1 MISIIM
7 SSIDNQKK
15 SNSTVN
21 YSDVEI
27 SKIYFSKLEEN
38 DRSKGQKISYPKYEH
53 PIFGRDHTLDIQF
66 PWITL
71 STYGIP
77 RVGEYY
83 KEDYQ
88 RLFIKIPLDE
98 SIQENIPFINFIKSI
113 DELLC
118 SSTFKQNM
126 FGSKADKYKY
136 QSIFRLPQEEEDDDD
151 DEDDDKKKK
160 KKKSDITKHPYMK
173 VKINASYPDNKILTH
188 VFNSIKENPEKS
200 KRIRTPITD
209 IPSVDELSKYICWM
223 SKIHPI
229 CRPIKLWAQSLSKTK
244 EPMYGLTFKV
254 TKVEV
259 ELPLNNK
266 KNNNSGEF
274 INSDDEDDDDNDND
288 NKLTV
293 GIKNKEPDSK
303 EPDNK
308 KLDEDEDE
316 HEDDD
321 EDEDEYE
328 SSDESDIELNQQKI
342 TPKAK
347 SKK

>member
-21 YSDVEI
+21 YTDVDI
-27 SKIYFSKLEEN
+27 SKIHFTKLEEN
-38 DRSKGQKISYPKYEH
+38 DRSKGQKISYPKYDH
-53 PIFGRDHTLDIQF
+53 PIFGGDHTLDIQF
-66 PWITL
+66 PWLTL

-77 RVGEYY
+77 RVGEFY
-83 KEDYQ
+83 KEDWQ

-98 SIQENIPFINFIKSI
+98 TNQENIPFINFIKSV
-113 DELLC
+113 DELLS

-136 QSIFRLPQEEEDDDD
+136 QSIFRLPQEEDDDD
-151 DEDDDKKKK
+151 DDDDDDKKKK
-160 KKKSDITKHPYMK
+160 KKKSDIIKHPYMK
-173 VKINASYPDNKILTH
+173 VKLHTSYPDNKILTR

-200 KRIRTPITD
+200 KRTRTPITD
-209 IPSVDELSKYICWM
+209 ISSVDELNKYICWM

-244 EPMYGLTFKV
+244 DPSYGLTFKV
-254 TKVEV
+254 IMVEV
-259 ELPLNNK
+259 EPPLNMK
-266 KNNNSGEF
+266 KNINTGEF
-274 INSDDEDDDDNDND
+274 INSDDDDEDDDSD
-288 NKLTV
+288 NKIT
-293 GIKNKEPDSK
+293 IKTTNNKESNNKESNNKEPY
-303 EPDNK
+303 E
-308 KLDEDEDE
+308 DEDEDE
-316 HEDDD
+316 DDEEDDD
-321 EDEDEYE
+321 E
-328 SSDESDIELNQQKI
+328 SSDESDIEVNQKKI

>member
-1 MISIIM
+1 M

-136 QSIFRLPQEEEDDDD
+136 QSIFRLPQEEEDDE

-160 KKKSDITKHPYMK
+160 KKKSDIIKHPYMK

-209 IPSVDELSKYICWM
+209 IPSVDELNKYICWM

-244 EPMYGLTFKV
+244 DPMYGLTFKV
-254 TKVEV
+254 IKVEV
-259 ELPLNNK
+259 EPPLNIK

-274 INSDDEDDDDNDND
+274 INSDDEDDND
-288 NKLTV
+288 NKITV
-293 GIKNKEPDSK
+293 DIKNNKESNNKGTDDK
-303 EPDNK
+303 ESD
-308 KLDEDEDE
+308 DEEE
-316 HEDDD
+316 EDDD
-321 EDEDEYE
+321 EDDDE
-328 SSDESDIELNQQKI
+328 SSDESDIDLNQKKI